1 MAEMDLEKSNMD
13 GHMLRYEAIKLA
25 RKCYTGKYVE
35 SMRMTNLAKDDP
47 SSAVMAGLLSKLDLT
62 KKAIG

>member
-1 MAEMDLEKSNMD
+1 MD

-25 RKCYTGKYVE
+25 RKCYTGKYIE
-35 SMRMTNLAKDDP
+35 SMRLTNMAKDDP
-47 SSAVMAGLLSKLDLT
+47 SSAIMAGVLSKLDLT